1 MKTIC
6 SIIKTVGVEATSDID
21 QTSREADL
29 NWEVREAPV
38 VLPNG
43 DTFPKKKLLLR
54 SDNGA
59 PLGIVGENYTPST
72 PRQFLERQ
80 YELAE
85 ELGGKVIRVGFLP
98 RSSRVFSI
106 IGFKEDINI
115 KVSDAKVGDVIR
127 AFIYTTD
134 GWDGA
139 TPIQSRLY
147 LERLVCLNGMTSQK
161 LHSSVWVSHTRN
173 VSTRWDYRIGEFKKT
188 LQDGITFL
196 SERLNRLAETPM
208 TVEEARGFFNAL
220 FPGDHP
226 HRKKVRENLLNL
238 FQNGIGNQGRTRYD
252 ALNAITE
259 YETHHLRFRVSPAQL
274 GEHRFLRVLGDNPL
288 RDRAYDALLS
298 EHLPSALQNN

>member
-1 MKTIC
+1 MKTLH
-6 SIIKTVGVEATSDID
+6 SIIETVGVEATTDIK

-29 NWEVREAPV
+29 DWEVLEAPV

-43 DTFPKKKLLLR
+43 DTFPRKKLLLR

-80 YELAE
+80 YELAG
-85 ELGGKVIRVGFLP
+85 ELGGKVVRAGFLP
-98 RSSRVFSI
+98 RSSRVFSVI
-106 IGFKEDINI
+106 SFKEDLRI
-115 KVSDAKVGDVIR
+115 KSPDAKVGDVIR
-127 AFIYTTD
+127 AFVYTTD

-161 LHSSVWVSHTRN
+161 LHSSIWVSHTRN
-173 VSTRWDYRIGEFKKT
+173 VSLRWDYRVEEFKRKV
-188 LQDGITFL
+188 QEGITFL
-196 SERLNRLAETPM
+196 SDRLNRLAETPM
-208 TVEEARGFFNAL
+208 TVDEARGFFDAL
-220 FPGDHP
+220 LPGDHP

-259 YETHHLRFRVSPAQL
+259 YETHHLRFRVPPAQL
-274 GEHRFLRVLGDNPL
+274 EEHRFLRVLGDNPL
-288 RDRAYDALLS
+288 RERAYDALLNQS
-298 EHLPSALQNN
+298 TLFVPQNN

>member
-1 MKTIC
+1 VKTLH
-6 SIIKTVGVEATSDID
+6 SIIETVGVEATTDIK

-29 NWEVREAPV
+29 DWEVLEAPV

-43 DTFPKKKLLLR
+43 DTFPRKKLLLR

-80 YELAE
+80 YELAG
-85 ELGGKVIRVGFLP
+85 ELGGKVVRAGFLP
-98 RSSRVFSI
+98 RSSRVFSVI
-106 IGFKEDINI
+106 SFKEDLRI
-115 KVSDAKVGDVIR
+115 KSPDAKVGDVIR
-127 AFIYTTD
+127 AFVYTTD

-161 LHSSVWVSHTRN
+161 LHSSIWVSHTRN
-173 VSTRWDYRIGEFKKT
+173 VSLRWDYRVEEFKRKV
-188 LQDGITFL
+188 QEGITFL
-196 SERLNRLAETPM
+196 SDRLNRLAETPM
-208 TVEEARGFFNAL
+208 TVDEARGFFDAL
-220 FPGDHP
+220 LPGDHP

-259 YETHHLRFRVSPAQL
+259 YETHHLRFRVPPAQL
-274 GEHRFLRVLGDNPL
+274 EEHRFLRVLGDNPL
-288 RDRAYDALLS
+288 RERAYDALLNQS
-298 EHLPSALQNN
+298 TLFVPQNN

>member
-1 MKTIC
+1 VKTLH
-6 SIIKTVGVEATSDID
+6 SIIETVGVEATTDIH

-29 NWEVREAPV
+29 DWEVLEAPV

-43 DTFPKKKLLLR
+43 DTFPRKKLLLR

-72 PRQFLERQ
+72 PRQFIERQ
-80 YELAE
+80 YELAG
-85 ELGGKVIRVGFLP
+85 ELGGRIVRAGFLP
-98 RSSRVFSI
+98 RSSRVFSVI
-106 IGFKEDINI
+106 SFKEDLRI
-115 KVSDAKVGDVIR
+115 KSPDAKVGDVIR
-127 AFIYTTD
+127 AFVYTTD

-161 LHSSVWVSHTRN
+161 LHSSIWVSHTRN
-173 VSTRWDYRIGEFKKT
+173 VSLRWDYRVEEFKKKV
-188 LQDGITFL
+188 QEGITFL
-196 SERLNRLAETPM
+196 SDRLNRLAETPM
-208 TVEEARGFFNAL
+208 TVDEARGFFNAL
-220 FPGDHP
+220 LPGDHP

-259 YETHHLRFRVSPAQL
+259 YETHHLRFRVPPAQL
-274 GEHRFLRVLGDNPL
+274 EEHRFLRVLGDNPL
-288 RDRAYDALLS
+288 RDRAYDALLTQS
-298 EHLPSALQNN
+298 TPFAQNN